1 MRSECSDPNAALAV
15 VHKMDGLGFRRTLK
29 VNTHTNT
36 QPNIDQSGSSLFS
49 RLRERNI
56 PLNIKTRTE
65 EIDRFKLNDGKT
77 RREIFRE
84 LKDR

>member
-1 MRSECSDPNAALAV
+1 MRSECSDPNSALAV
-15 VHKMDGLGFRRTLK
+15 IRKMNGLGFRRTLK
-29 VNTHTNT
+29 ENTHTNT